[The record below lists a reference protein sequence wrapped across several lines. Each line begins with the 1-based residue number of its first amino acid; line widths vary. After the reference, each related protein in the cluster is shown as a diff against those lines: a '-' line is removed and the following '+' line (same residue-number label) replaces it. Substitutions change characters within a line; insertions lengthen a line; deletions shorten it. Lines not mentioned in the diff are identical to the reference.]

1 MGAGKVAPA
10 PTLVPL
16 CSWTGVRLGLGVPA
30 GVHVPRTLHGVRN
43 HLDLHNPVEFDAEY
57 AEPGAFAVRVGQT
70 SGYGGSALIV
80 TVDGVEAL
88 RKDFPGQTQTV
99 LTQYQGY
106 YAVPVTAGRHT
117 IRVDNDGADWL
128 EVEAY
133 RFDNYGR
140 GSVTV
145 AREDAAV
152 TVSVLDA
159 QAKPLRGLEAEGLSV
174 RAHKD
179 HALPIMTA
187 RTLAKVEV
195 VGQDRPGIVRRISQ
209 VLAQQQVNVE
219 ELVTHCESAP
229 MSGEKMFHA
238 AAMVHLPE
246 SCTLGQLRH
255 ALELIAADLMVDVAV
270 MPARN
275 S

>member
-1 MGAGKVAPA
+1 MTVIGADRPG
-10 PTLVPL
+10 LV
-16 CSWTGVRLGLGVPA
+16 GRLSSVIAEHGGNWLESRMEHLGGQFA
-30 GVHVPRTLHGVRN
+30 GILRIQV
-43 HLDLHNPVEFDAEY
+43 PVEQE
-57 AEPGAFAVRVGQT
+57 QK
-70 SGYGGSALIV
+70 L
-80 TVDGVEAL
+80 L
-88 RKDFPGQTQTV
+88 
-99 LTQYQGY
+99 
-106 YAVPVTAGRHT
+106 AG
-117 IRVDNDGADWL
+117 
-128 EVEAY
+128 
-133 RFDNYGR
+133 
-140 GSVTV
+140 
-145 AREDAAV
+145 
-152 TVSVLDA
+152 
-159 QAKPLRGLEAEGLSV
+159 LRGLEAEGLSV